1 MNILDIML
9 RGKLIMVANTETAL
23 QMLVYTQEEGLE
35 SDIRQVFHANN
46 EL

>member
-9 RGKLIMVANTETAL
+9 RGKLIMVANSETAL

-35 SDIRQVFHANN
+35 SDIIQVFHAKNQ
-46 EL
+46 L